1 MQALPCDGFVDG
13 RQLDSWQSRKVSVGS
28 PSESYIPLES
38 LLTRIR
44 PRYPCSNGGTAFPR
58 RQGLAK
64 ALCRICRRTAAG
76 DGPSG
81 GAMSNRVPG
90 TGCFFLPKPILA
102 HHDWITCVSAGRA
115 VRPSRIQRQPH
126 RCHTRFVA
134 CQAWGSAPGPS
145 AWWDTPGPRR
155 SAAAPVGGLSRNGHG
170 TGTAA
175 ACRRLQSSCQRSVHA
190 VRANGRSSQASDDNK
205 QIPANCCQPPIPTQ
219 SSAPACCRIHR
230 EQEAGQ
236 WPSDKP
242 PRSTRE
248 QPIRTHRAYS
258 VGVQPMDGAKVSL
271 GGEITISI
279 RDLQ

>member
-1 MQALPCDGFVDG
+1 
-13 RQLDSWQSRKVSVGS
+13 
-28 PSESYIPLES
+28 
-38 LLTRIR
+38 
-44 PRYPCSNGGTAFPR
+44 
-58 RQGLAK
+58 
-64 ALCRICRRTAAG
+64 
-76 DGPSG
+76 
-81 GAMSNRVPG
+81 MSNRVPG

-115 VRPSRIQRQPH
+115 VRASRIQRQPH
-126 RCHTRFVA
+126 PLRGLPSLGIGSRAFCLVGYTRPSKA
-134 CQAWGSAPGPS
+134 RRGSC
-145 AWWDTPGPRR
+145 WWT
-155 SAAAPVGGLSRNGHG
+155 RNGHG

-190 VRANGRSSQASDDNK
+190 VRANGRSSQASDDNN

-236 WPSDKP
+236 WPTDKP